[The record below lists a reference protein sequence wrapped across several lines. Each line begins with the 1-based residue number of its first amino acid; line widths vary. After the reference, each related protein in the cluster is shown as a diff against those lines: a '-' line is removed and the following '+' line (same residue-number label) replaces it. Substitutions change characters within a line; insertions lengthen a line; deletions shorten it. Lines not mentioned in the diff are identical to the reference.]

1 MMFSLFT
8 FIKSNFS
15 REVTIMQLNLLSKAT
30 IGISVLIGAI
40 STFTQPVFAQE
51 RFDCDTTQMSTT
63 VRTERGSIPLIRW
76 TDNSF
81 PPPFSPQQRCEIVS
95 ERFRKFDNNGTL
107 KYIKA
112 DTINNLPA
120 LCVAAY
126 KGGSCLPNGLL
137 VTLKPGADANQTL
150 LKILDRRVW
159 ASGGTI
165 QLSSKDNE
173 ESVVSQ
179 VEGETYVDMEAF
191 FSANSSSSLE
201 SNPQQSTQS
210 LW

>member
-1 MMFSLFT
+1 MFLLIFT
-8 FIKSNFS
+8 FIKFNCS
-15 REVTIMQLNLLSKAT
+15 REVTIMKLNLLFKAT
-30 IGISVLIGAI
+30 IGISVLIGSI
-40 STFTQPVFAQE
+40 STFVQSVSAQE
-51 RFDCDTTQMSTT
+51 RFSCDTAQMSTT
-63 VRTERGSIPLIRW
+63 VKTERGSIPLIRW

-137 VTLKPGADANQTL
+137 ITLKPGADANQTL

-159 ASGGTI
+159 ASAGTI

-173 ESVVSQ
+173 KSVVSQ
-179 VEGETYVDMEAF
+179 VEGETYVSMEAF
-191 FSANSSSSLE
+191 FNVNSSSQLE
-201 SNPQQSTQS
+201 SNPQQPTQS

>member
-1 MMFSLFT
+1 MKLD
-8 FIKSNFS
+8 
-15 REVTIMQLNLLSKAT
+15 LLLKAT
-30 IGISVLIGAI
+30 IGVSLAIGAV
-40 STFTQPVFAQE
+40 STFAQSASAQD
-51 RFDCDTTQMSTT
+51 RFDCDTSQMSTT
-63 VRTERGSIPLIRW
+63 VKTERGSIPLIRW

-126 KGGSCLPNGLL
+126 KGGACLPNGLL
-137 VTLKPGADANQTL
+137 ITLKPGADANQTL

-165 QLSSKDNE
+165 QLSSKDSE
-173 ESVVSQ
+173 KSIVSQ
-179 VEGETYVDMEAF
+179 VEGNTYINMEAF
-191 FSANSSSSLE
+191 FSANSSSSLDQT
-201 SNPQQSTQS
+201 SQKPAQS

>member
-1 MMFSLFT
+1 M
-8 FIKSNFS
+8 K
-15 REVTIMQLNLLSKAT
+15 LNLLLKAT
-30 IGISVLIGAI
+30 IGISIAIGGI
-40 STFTQPVFAQE
+40 STFPKSAFAQD
-51 RFDCDTTQMSTT
+51 RFSCDKSQMSTK
-63 VRTERGSIPLIRW
+63 VQTERGPIPLIRW

-81 PPPFSPQQRCEIVS
+81 PPPFSPMQRCEIVS
-95 ERFRKFDNNGTL
+95 ERFRRFDNNGTL

-112 DTINNLPA
+112 SIINNLPA

-137 VTLKPGADANQTL
+137 ITLKPGADANQTL

-173 ESVVSQ
+173 KSIISQ
-179 VEGETYVDMEAF
+179 IEGETYLNMEAF
-191 FSANSSSSLE
+191 FNANSSSPSDL
-201 SNPQQSTQS
+201 NPQKSTQS